1 MAGKLSKKIPLYN
14 QMTPKRRQQLHM
26 LLGGLAV
33 LTVVMIASGL
43 ISGPATISAAGG
55 VELPKPKPL
64 SSVAG
69 AQLEARDAWMGDAG
83 KQVAKLTDELR
94 SKENVLQRM
103 QDDQRR
109 DREALMAQVNELRQR
124 MQMPPVLPAAAG
136 VPVSPAAAPVQGV
149 APQPAPADG
158 AANRSK
164 SAAGPSAAAVG
175 SSAPANQAGH
185 VTGAE
190 VFPSQPRG
198 DRIPATA
205 AQGTYPPG
213 VPNAYGVR
221 PAQGAPTQAVA
232 VNPVAPPSVLRV
244 SLVQPGQ
251 AGAAD
256 GASNASAT
264 GATASA
270 GTGGATKSPKR
281 HVSQF
286 LPVGFT
292 KAVLLG
298 GVAAPTGGQAQSNPV
313 PILLRLTDLS
323 VLPNGFRAMVKDCL
337 VVGEAYGDHSAE
349 RAYGRTTLLS
359 CVTRNG
365 DVLEVP
371 IKGSVFGE
379 DGMNGIKGPLVTKQ
393 GQILTNALLAG
404 IASGLGQSIAQASQ
418 SVTSTALGQVTA
430 SPTDSMG
437 ILRGGVG
444 TGVGK
449 ALDRL
454 ATYYINL
461 AEKTFPVIEVQA
473 GRQVDVVITQGVPLD
488 VALESV
494 AQRPDNGGPVRR
506 GETRAALMQALR
518 TANRSGEDSDDE

>member
-1 MAGKLSKKIPLYN
+1 M
-14 QMTPKRRQQLHM
+14 
-26 LLGGLAV
+26 
-33 LTVVMIASGL
+33 
-43 ISGPATISAAGG
+43 G
-55 VELPKPKPL
+55 V
-64 SSVAG
+64 
-69 AQLEARDAWMGDAG
+69 D
-83 KQVAKLTDELR
+83 
-94 SKENVLQRM
+94 
-103 QDDQRR
+103 
-109 DREALMAQVNELRQR
+109 
-124 MQMPPVLPAAAG
+124 
-136 VPVSPAAAPVQGV
+136 
-149 APQPAPADG
+149 
-158 AANRSK
+158 
-164 SAAGPSAAAVG
+164 
-175 SSAPANQAGH
+175 
-185 VTGAE
+185 
-190 VFPSQPRG
+190 
-198 DRIPATA
+198 
-205 AQGTYPPG
+205 
-213 VPNAYGVR
+213 
-221 PAQGAPTQAVA
+221 
-232 VNPVAPPSVLRV
+232 PVAPPSVLRV

-251 AGAAD
+251 AGAAE

-264 GATASA
+264 GVTASA
-270 GTGGATKSPKR
+270 GTSGATKSPKR

-323 VLPNGFRAMVKDCL
+323 VLPNGFRAKVNDCL

-359 CVTRNG
+359 CVMRNG

-430 SPTDSMG
+430 SPTDSIG

-494 AQRPDNGGPVRR
+494 AQGPDGAPMRR
-506 GETRAALMQALR
+506 GETRAALMQTLR
-518 TANRSGEDSDDE
+518 RASHAGDVGEDE